1 MPSPLGGRAFSARK
15 VLTERK
21 RKAAAETDSRDGTTK
36 WWKGPYSNT
45 EFYHE
50 SAFTCSDEVGLQ
62 GWILFII
69 LLFLQERYMPGN
81 YADKNIRLARTLRKS
96 MTPEERHLWY
106 DFLRTYPVKFYRQ
119 KCIDRYIVDFYC
131 RQASLVIEIDGS
143 QHYEEKGIADDARRT
158 KILQSYHLSVM
169 RFTNLDIRYHFL
181 DVCTAIDQYVKQ
193 KVHNVTWSK

>member
-1 MPSPLGGRAFSARK
+1 M
-15 VLTERK
+15 
-21 RKAAAETDSRDGTTK
+21 
-36 WWKGPYSNT
+36 
-45 EFYHE
+45 
-50 SAFTCSDEVGLQ
+50 
-62 GWILFII
+62 
-69 LLFLQERYMPGN
+69 
-81 YADKNIRLARTLRKS
+81 TL
-96 MTPEERHLWY
+96 EERHLWY

-193 KVHNVTWSK
+193 KVHNVIWSK

>member
-1 MPSPLGGRAFSARK
+1 MMLEYDKKLTPNAQKLRK
-15 VLTERK
+15 EMTAEERQL
-21 RKAAAETDSRDGTTK
+21 
-36 WWKGPYSNT
+36 WY
-45 EFYHE
+45 
-50 SAFTCSDEVGLQ
+50 
-62 GWILFII
+62 
-69 LLFLQERYMPGN
+69 LFLRRVPLTVN
-81 YADKNIRLARTLRKS
+81 
-96 MTPEERHLWY
+96 
-106 DFLRTYPVKFYRQ
+106 RQ
-119 KCIDRYIVDFYC
+119 KTIGRYIVDFYC

>member
-1 MPSPLGGRAFSARK
+1 
-15 VLTERK
+15 
-21 RKAAAETDSRDGTTK
+21 
-36 WWKGPYSNT
+36 
-45 EFYHE
+45 
-50 SAFTCSDEVGLQ
+50 
-62 GWILFII
+62 
-69 LLFLQERYMPGN
+69 MPGN
-81 YADKNIRLARTLRKS
+81 YVDRNIRLARTLRKS

-131 RQASLVIEIDGS
+131 RQANLVIEIDGS
-143 QHYEEKGIADDARRT
+143 QHYEENGIADDARRT

-169 RFTNLDIRYHFL
+169 RFTNLDIRHHFL